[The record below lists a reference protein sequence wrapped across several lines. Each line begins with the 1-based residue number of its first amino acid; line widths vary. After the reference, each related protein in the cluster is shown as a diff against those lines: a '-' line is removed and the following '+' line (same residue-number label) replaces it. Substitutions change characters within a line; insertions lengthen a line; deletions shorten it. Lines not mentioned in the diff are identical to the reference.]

1 MKVSDTMFKLFAFAF
16 FAFALAFMDYLS
28 KTMSVDEEGTRYWF
42 IRGQLLM
49 DLVCVVIYIT
59 CLNRDYKG
67 IHLVCLLWLLI
78 MPVIMFLNNAPITDT
93 FQTILWPFIFETTY
107 LCCRYDQKRWKYLK
121 NEYIIFAIIG
131 AYYFLITRVGADRQ
145 TNTIYFFALTV
156 PYLLFNTGKRNVL
169 IITLLFSFMALLSLK
184 RSMMLSMVLIWA
196 FFLLNGMR
204 KTRTKIYTIVLSL
217 VLLGGIYFAYDKV
230 DEMTRGILTQRVTKE
245 ETDEGNGRE
254 AIWGLT
260 INMIQTST
268 PGKLITGHGHYGVKK
283 NSILDISAHNDFL
296 EVIYDYGL
304 LIFILY
310 LCLWGHVIQ
319 QTYRL
324 YKARSELFMPYAASL
339 SLFFIMSMVSH
350 LILYTSYF
358 NYLVMF
364 WGMIEAIIETER
376 KVAAKNKLLS

>member
-1 MKVSDTMFKLFAFAF
+1 MKVSKAFFHIFAIAF

-49 DLVCVVIYIT
+49 DLVCVVVYIT

-107 LCCRYDQKRWKYLK
+107 LCCRYDQKRWKFLK

-196 FFLLNGMR
+196 FFFLNGMR
-204 KTRTKIYTIVLSL
+204 KTRTKIYSIVLSL

-230 DEMTRGILTQRVTKE
+230 DEMTGGILTQRVTKE
-245 ETDEGNGRE
+245 ETGEGIGRE

-260 INMIQTST
+260 INMIQTSS

-296 EVIYDYGL
+296 EVIYDYGM

-310 LCLWGHVIQ
+310 LCLWGHVIR

-364 WGMIEAIIETER
+364 WGMTEAIIETER